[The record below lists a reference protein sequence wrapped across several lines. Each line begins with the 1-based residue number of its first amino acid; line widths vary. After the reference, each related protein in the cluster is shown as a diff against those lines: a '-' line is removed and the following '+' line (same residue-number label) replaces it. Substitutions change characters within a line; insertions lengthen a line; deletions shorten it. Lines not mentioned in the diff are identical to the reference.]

1 MKAASKEDTE
11 LSSHGNGSILPS
23 GQAKSVNGRRDTPPP
38 VLVEPPPLRPHVP
51 LGPPG
56 PPALSSAAPL
66 TVGSY
71 PSAKSFL
78 GMRARELFRNKSES
92 QCDEGEVFRPH
103 LTGLSQGLKTELCV
117 EMPMKTAPGPTL
129 TTAAKEAQTHGLQR
143 AASREGRGTSG
154 LPARPRQQQLRIM
167 DYNETHQEHS

>member
-1 MKAASKEDTE
+1 MSKSLT
-11 LSSHGNGSILPS
+11 GS
-23 GQAKSVNGRRDTPPP
+23 RETPPP
-38 VLVEPPPLRPHVP
+38 MLVEPPPACPVVP
-51 LGPPG
+51 SNTP
-56 PPALSSAAPL
+56 SL

-92 QCDEGEVFRPH
+92 QCDDYTPRPQ

-117 EMPMKTAPGPTL
+117 ESSVKTTVKTGPASSM
-129 TTAAKEAQTHGLQR
+129 AAKEPDVLQR
-143 AASREGRGTSG
+143 ASKRETGW
-154 LPARPRQQQLRIM
+154 PIQQQLHIM